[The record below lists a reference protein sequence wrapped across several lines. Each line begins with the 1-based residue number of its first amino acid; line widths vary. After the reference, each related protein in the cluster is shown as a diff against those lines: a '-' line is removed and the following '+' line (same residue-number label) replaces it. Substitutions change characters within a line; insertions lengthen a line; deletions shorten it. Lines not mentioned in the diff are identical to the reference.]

1 MKKILYIATALCTMG
16 LASCDIDDVENIGE
30 MSSSQFPKTDADAEA
45 VLAGVYQNLNEI
57 HANPQM
63 SFLYNACLAS
73 DDQLGGGGTNDKL
86 MQAEDLLMNYNADM
100 TNQFY
105 ADRFKGI
112 SRANT
117 LLEVLEA
124 SEGMS
129 EDVKNQAIGE
139 AKFLRAY
146 YYYELASMYGNVP
159 LVRNAAEADNKQGD
173 VKVLWGQILQDLRD
187 AASSMPA
194 SNSLNSSRVG
204 HVDKYT
210 AEAMLGRAWL
220 FYTGMYCNGTTV
232 ADMVSTTYNPLTSV
246 ELPDGT
252 TLTKQDVIGYIDD
265 CVNNSGYSLVDDFR
279 NIWAYTNK
287 KTINDYPYVS
297 GQGLAWVE
305 NDNGI
310 NPESMFAIKFNKQAS
325 WNTTIGYSNGFAL
338 HFGVRGGQDIKNTFP
353 FGQGWGAGP
362 VAPNLVKDWKVAE
375 PNDIRLKATICD
387 VNDTEEMPN
396 YGRGGWADF
405 VQETDYYAK
414 KWSPI
419 ACKNDGTIPGS
430 DGNPAPE
437 YAFCFETC
445 MYGMTGGQQGGYGNN
460 FQLDNIHDQVLIR
473 FADVL
478 LMQSELK
485 EDVTGINKVRA
496 RAGLSPISSYSL
508 KALQDERRW
517 EFACEGIR
525 WNDIRRWHI
534 ASTVLDK
541 QEGQD
546 IYYCGSPAKN
556 EAANHNGG
564 YSTRYKATA
573 GFQKMPETQV
583 ALGTVVQNDGW
594 TGADSEYGGW

>member
-1 MKKILYIATALCTMG
+1 MG

-279 NIWAYTNK
+279 NLWAYTNK
-287 KTINDYPYVS
+287 KTINDYPYAA
-297 GQGLAWVE
+297 GKGLAWVE

-362 VAPNLVKDWKVAE
+362 VAPNLVKDWQVAE
-375 PNDIRLKATICD
+375 PNDIRLKATVCD

-419 ACKNDGTIPGS
+419 ACKNDGTIPGT

>member
-1 MKKILYIATALCTMG
+1 MKKIFYIATALCTMG
-16 LASCDIDDVENIGE
+16 LASCDIDNVENIGE

-117 LLEVLEA
+117 LLEVLEG

-194 SNSLNSSRVG
+194 ENSLNSSRVG

-405 VQETDYYAK
+405 VQETDYFAK

-496 RAGLSPISSYSL
+496 RAGLDPISTYTL

-534 ASTVLDK
+534 ASVALDK

-556 EAANHNGG
+556 EAASHNGG
-564 YSTRYKATA
+564 YSVRYNATA
-573 GFQKMPETQV
+573 GFQKMPDTQV
-583 ALGTVVQNDGW
+583 ALGTVVQNEGW

>member
-1 MKKILYIATALCTMG
+1 MKKIFYIATALCTMG
-16 LASCDIDDVENIGE
+16 LASCDIDNVENIGE

-117 LLEVLEA
+117 LLEVLEG
-124 SEGMS
+124 SESMS

-159 LVRNAAEADNKQGD
+159 LVRNAEEADNKQGD

-194 SNSLNSSRVG
+194 ENSLNSSRVG

-310 NPESMFAIKFNKQAS
+310 NPEAMFAIKFNKQAS
-325 WNTTIGYSNGFAL
+325 WNTTIGYSNGYAL

-362 VAPNLVKDWKVAE
+362 VAPNLVKDWQVAE
-375 PNDIRLKATICD
+375 PNDIRLKATVCD

-419 ACKNDGTIPGS
+419 ACKNDGTIPGT

-460 FQLDNIHDQVLIR
+460 FQLDNIHDLVLIR

-485 EDVTGINKVRA
+485 EDVTGINLVRA
-496 RAGLSPISSYSL
+496 RAGLNPIAAYSL

>member
-1 MKKILYIATALCTMG
+1 MKKIFYIATALCTMG
-16 LASCDIDDVENIGE
+16 LASCDIDNVENIGE
-30 MSSSQFPKTDADAEA
+30 MSSSQFPQTDADAEA

-117 LLEVLEA
+117 LLEVLEG

-129 EDVKNQAIGE
+129 DDVKNQAIGE

-194 SNSLNSSRVG
+194 ENSLNSSRVG
-204 HVDKYT
+204 HVDKYA

-232 ADMVSTTYNPLTSV
+232 ADMTSTTYNPLTSV

-279 NIWAYTNK
+279 NLWAYTNS
-287 KTINDYPYVS
+287 KTINDYPYAA
-297 GQGLAWVE
+297 GKGLKWVE

-310 NPESMFAIKFNKQAS
+310 NPEAMFAIKFNKQAS
-325 WNTTIGYSNGFAL
+325 WNTTIGYSNGYAL
-338 HFGVRGGQDIKNTFP
+338 HFGVRGGQDVKNTFP

-362 VAPNLVKDWKVAE
+362 VAPNLVKDWQVAE
-375 PNDIRLKATICD
+375 PNDIRLKATVCD
-387 VNDTEEMPN
+387 VNDTQEMPN

-405 VQETDYYAK
+405 VQETDYYSK

-496 RAGLSPISSYSL
+496 RAGLDPIAAYSL

-534 ASTVLDK
+534 ATVALDK

-573 GFQKMPETQV
+573 GFQKMPDTQV
-583 ALGTVVQNDGW
+583 ALGTVVQNEGW
-594 TGADSEYGGW
+594 TAADSEYGGW

>member
-1 MKKILYIATALCTMG
+1 MKKIFYIATALCTMG
-16 LASCDIDDVENIGE
+16 LASCDIDNVENIGE

-117 LLEVLEA
+117 LLEVLET

-194 SNSLNSSRVG
+194 ENSLNSSRTG

-232 ADMVSTTYNPLTSV
+232 ADMVSTNYAPLTSV

-265 CVNNSGYSLVDDFR
+265 CVNNSGYSLVEDFR
-279 NIWAYTNK
+279 NLWAYTNA
-287 KTINDYPYVS
+287 KTINDYPYAA
-297 GQGLAWVE
+297 GQGLKWVE
-305 NDNGI
+305 NDNGL

-325 WNTTIGYSNGFAL
+325 WNTTIGYSNGYAL

-375 PNDIRLKATICD
+375 PNDIRLKATVCD
-387 VNDTEEMPN
+387 VNDTQEMPN

-405 VQETDYYAK
+405 VQETDYYSK

-496 RAGLSPISSYSL
+496 RAGLDPIAAYSL

-534 ASTVLDK
+534 ATVALDK

-546 IYYCGSPAKN
+546 IYYCGSPARN

-573 GFQKMPETQV
+573 GFQKMPDTQV
-583 ALGTVVQNDGW
+583 ALGTVVQNEGW
-594 TGADSEYGGW
+594 TAADSEYGGW